1 MKTISRIAYSNDK
14 KNKTRSILIMM
25 SICLTTM
32 LLVIISTVGNGM
44 IRLQKSQAAGSYG
57 SNYGLF
63 VAADASQLKEVNRR
77 AEIDATGT
85 MCTEGIIKGNE
96 NGGFV
101 CMDETA
107 RKMLPYNKEYE
118 LKEGKYP
125 EKMQEIAAGRAFFS
139 EMGYD
144 DVKVGDTVTLDY
156 RAGMQSEY
164 KPEEFV
170 VSGILYDRDE
180 YTIEASYV
188 AFGSQEFYDEHVAEN
203 DRQYNIYFTLNDS
216 ANVSMN
222 NIDSVIKQIAAA
234 CGIEEK
240 NVIVNDLYLQWVLQP
255 SYETIAVCGVLILA
269 IVLFSVVVIY
279 NIFQVGIANKIQ
291 EYGKIKA
298 LGATK
303 KQMKQLIFREGI
315 FLTFFSIPVGLL
327 FGFLIAK
334 CGFNWLVEQGNLVST
349 QTGSMGVQ
357 NQQVPLFSLPVM
369 LFCIF
374 VSFLTVALALR
385 KPMKIVSR
393 ISPIEA
399 TRYLENAETHK
410 KGKRNGRKNVTVF
423 SMAMANVTGN
433 PKRTIGTILT
443 MGFSCVLFV
452 IISNYVGNIDTE
464 HEARLSVNHG
474 QFELQ
479 LDYSAEYDERYPENN
494 LDTILTDD
502 PLNDSLIEEIKS
514 IPGVTDVMTRE
525 IVSVNL
531 NGTRFPADIVS
542 KKDFDFM
549 RQDGDIG
556 SMDYDQAIKNGDIFF
571 GWSTWMEQD
580 GYAPGESIAFDF
592 ENGSGTYTYQGKI
605 AGSFVSADTYLVIPE
620 GVYRS
625 MNPRGTAYGYLWVD
639 CDKKDVASV
648 EQSLNTL
655 ISNTSHIKMDTYH
668 AQLQS
673 AEFASS
679 MMKLG
684 CYLFMAIVGLI
695 GFMNMANTM
704 IMNITTKKQEYGIL
718 QAVGMTNKQLN
729 LCLQLQGLIFT
740 VGTICVA
747 LIIGLPLGYALFS
760 YAKNN
765 GIFGMNIYHVP
776 IVPIFIMI
784 FLVGLL
790 QIVLSCVLSCNLK
803 KETLVER
810 IRYQG

>member
-14 KNKTRSILIMM
+14 RNRTRSILIMM
-25 SICLTTM
+25 AICLTTM
-32 LLVIISTVGNGM
+32 LLVIISTVGNGV
-44 IRLQKSQAAGSYG
+44 IHLQKSQAAGSYG

-63 VAADASQLKEVNRR
+63 VSADGSQLKEVNRR

-96 NGGFV
+96 KGGFV
-101 CMDETA
+101 CMDEIA

-125 EKMQEIAAGRAFFS
+125 EKMQEIAAGRAFFRA
-139 EMGYD
+139 MGYG
-144 DVKVGDTVTLDY
+144 DVKIGDTVTLDY

-349 QTGSMGVQ
+349 GTGSMGVQ
-357 NQQVPLFSLPVM
+357 NQQMPLFSLPVM
-369 LFCIF
+369 LLCIF
-374 VSFLTVALALR
+374 VSFFTVALALR

-423 SMAMANVTGN
+423 SMAMANITGN

-443 MGFSCVLFV
+443 LGLSCALFV

-474 QFELQ
+474 
-479 LDYSAEYDERYPENN
+479 
-494 LDTILTDD
+494 
-502 PLNDSLIEEIKS
+502 
-514 IPGVTDVMTRE
+514 
-525 IVSVNL
+525 
-531 NGTRFPADIVS
+531 
-542 KKDFDFM
+542 
-549 RQDGDIG
+549 
-556 SMDYDQAIKNGDIFF
+556 
-571 GWSTWMEQD
+571 
-580 GYAPGESIAFDF
+580 
-592 ENGSGTYTYQGKI
+592 
-605 AGSFVSADTYLVIPE
+605 
-620 GVYRS
+620 
-625 MNPRGTAYGYLWVD
+625 
-639 CDKKDVASV
+639 
-648 EQSLNTL
+648 
-655 ISNTSHIKMDTYH
+655 
-668 AQLQS
+668 
-673 AEFASS
+673 
-679 MMKLG
+679 
-684 CYLFMAIVGLI
+684 
-695 GFMNMANTM
+695 
-704 IMNITTKKQEYGIL
+704 
-718 QAVGMTNKQLN
+718 
-729 LCLQLQGLIFT
+729 
-740 VGTICVA
+740 
-747 LIIGLPLGYALFS
+747 
-760 YAKNN
+760 
-765 GIFGMNIYHVP
+765 
-776 IVPIFIMI
+776 
-784 FLVGLL
+784 
-790 QIVLSCVLSCNLK
+790 
-803 KETLVER
+803 
-810 IRYQG
+810 